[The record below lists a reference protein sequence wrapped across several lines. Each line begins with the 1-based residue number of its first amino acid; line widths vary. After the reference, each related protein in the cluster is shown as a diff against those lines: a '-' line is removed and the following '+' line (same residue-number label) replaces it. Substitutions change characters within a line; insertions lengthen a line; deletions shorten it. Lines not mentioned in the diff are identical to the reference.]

1 MTRQGNGDGR
11 GPVLIT
17 GGAGFIGVN
26 LADRLLADGE
36 PVVIFDD
43 LSRPGVEHNF
53 AWLASRHG
61 DDARHVDAD
70 IRDADAVDAALAG
83 CSFVYHFAAQVAVTT
98 SLLQPRDD
106 HAVNV
111 LGTLNVLESMRRSSA
126 PPGLLFASTNKVYGA
141 LPDVR
146 VRIAGKRIIPEDAAV
161 RERGV
166 AETRP
171 LEFISPYG
179 CSKGAADQY
188 VLDYAH
194 SFGLRTA
201 VFRMS
206 CIYGPHQQ
214 ATSDQGWVAHFL
226 KTALAGEPL
235 TIYGDGRQVRDVL
248 YIDDFVAALLAA
260 RRNIDC
266 LSGQAFNIG
275 GGIPNTLSLL
285 ELIEIAERCSGRPVD
300 LLFADPR
307 PGDQPWF
314 AADHGRFSSLT
325 GWQPRTEPEEGV
337 GRLWSWL
344 AEPAGPTPEPSVRQ
358 SGSRP

>member
-1 MTRQGNGDGR
+1 MKRQGNGGGR

-36 PVVIFDD
+36 PVAVLDD
-43 LSRPGVEHNF
+43 LSRPGVERNLG
-53 AWLASRHG
+53 WLEARHG
-61 DDARHVDAD
+61 DAVRHVDAD
-70 IRDADAVDAALAG
+70 IRDAEAVDAAVAG
-83 CSFVYHFAAQVAVTT
+83 SAFVYHFAAQVAVTT
-98 SLLQPRDD
+98 SLREPRED

-111 LGTLNVLESMRRSSA
+111 LGTLNVLESMRRSSD

-146 VRIAGKRIIPEDAAV
+146 VRVAGKRVVPEDATIGA
-161 RERGV
+161 RGV
-166 AETRP
+166 PETRP

-194 SFGLRTA
+194 SFGLSTV

-206 CIYGPHQQ
+206 CIYGPQQ
-214 ATSDQGWVAHFL
+214 RPTSDQGWVAHFL
-226 KTALAGEPL
+226 RAALAGEPL

-248 YIDDFVAALLAA
+248 YIDDFVAALHIA
-260 RRNIDC
+260 RREIDR
-266 LSGQAFNIG
+266 LAGQAFNMG
-275 GGIPNTLSLL
+275 GGAANTLSLL
-285 ELIEIAERCSGRPVD
+285 ELIDIAERRSGRPVD
-300 LLFADPR
+300 LEFARVR

-325 GWQPRTEPEEGV
+325 GWAPRTPPEEGV

-344 AEPAGPTPEPSVRQ
+344 ADGARRPPEASVRH